1 MKKSFEKQTLV
12 PAESS
17 RPWTFCRGLPLAALL
32 VATIVSLAACNK
44 SGPADPNHADAPSA
58 VDAQAAARQ
67 LVERIL
73 GDYASAGE
81 TDPIGFLARRDDV
94 DSTVVS
100 TLQHTM
106 SLDPRDPLRCDAK
119 SVRDYHFENA
129 KSVSPTRWIIGM
141 LTAANTRDS
150 FTVELG
156 ADGKWRLTDINCA

>member
-1 MKKSFEKQTLV
+1 M
-12 PAESS
+12 
-17 RPWTFCRGLPLAALL
+17 AALL
-32 VATIVSLAACNK
+32 VAAIVSLVACNQ
-44 SGPADPNHADAPSA
+44 SGPTDANHAGAPSA

-73 GDYASAGE
+73 ADYASAGE

-94 DSTVVS
+94 DSSVVS

-106 SLDPRDPLRCDAK
+106 SMDPRDPIRCNAK

-129 KSVSPTRWIIGM
+129 KSVSPTRWIVGM
-141 LTAANTRDS
+141 LGASSNRDA

-156 ADGKWRLTDINCA
+156 ADGKWRLTDIDCS